1 MKISADQDPMFRPA
15 GFTPQVNCGCTGGSA
30 SVERGETEAEHF
42 IKNSFVFETS
52 PFRAGQSA
60 RPLSVGCFRQSADG
74 ATVA

>member
-42 IKNSFVFETS
+42 IKNSFV
-52 PFRAGQSA
+52 
-60 RPLSVGCFRQSADG
+60 V
-74 ATVA
+74 